1 MQKLNL
7 KPTHKPIKDYYKALQ
22 QYDQYDLTHEGTV
35 SNPFAILL
43 DVCAKKV
50 KATFAPQYPMS
61 TKEGKRI
68 VIDGAV
74 LDEYGLPIAYWEA
87 KDIDDD
93 LQKAIQGET

>member
-1 MQKLNL
+1 M
-7 KPTHKPIKDYYKALQ
+7 
-22 QYDQYDLTHEGTV
+22 

-50 KATFAPQYPMS
+50 KATFAPQYPMR

-68 VIDGAV
+68 VIDGAI

-87 KDIDDD
+87 KDMDDD
-93 LQKAIQGET
+93 LSKSNSGET